1 MHAAFADARRQS
13 THAATIYRASEIAC
27 NTLPCGFTPLGLPTP
42 LLPVL
47 PFGSPLERY
56 LPDPEP
62 SDETGLTPADIVRR
76 TRQQRAAVAG
86 TLVAGLE
93 MAKQGLLQ
101 IEQTAPFETV
111 VLSLVDG

>member
-1 MHAAFADARRQS
+1 VLGQSERRQVLAVLRRGVPRLS
-13 THAATIYRASEIAC
+13 YWTVRDALAQIAA
-27 NTLPCGFTPLGLPTP
+27 

-47 PFGSPLERY
+47 PSGSPLERY

-111 VLSLVDG
+111 VLLLVDG